1 MSATGYR
8 ILGFVV
14 WHGGKWYVGRR
25 LPSSRTLLLSTLTAG
40 TVLGGAAILAKRLAG

>member
-14 WHGGKWYVGRR
+14 WHGGKWYVRRR

-40 TVLGGAAILAKRLAG
+40 AALGGAAILAKRLAG